1 MDAILPGNSPP
12 GHPWVRV
19 RSCLVCRGALA
30 QETESQWGKLG
41 LYCLNCGRSY
51 QQNGQP
57 YALAQQ
63 SDHYPE
69 RHAA

>member
-1 MDAILPGNSPP
+1 
-12 GHPWVRV
+12 
-19 RSCLVCRGALA
+19 VCRGALA
-30 QETESQWGKLG
+30 HETESQWGKLG